1 MLSHEGIWRAI
12 DALALREDISP
23 STLARRAGL
32 DSSIFNRSKRFQRDG
47 RPRWPSTESIA
58 RILDATNLSVETF
71 FVELLGE
78 RRCLVWPYED
88 LLDQRP
94 ASDIARFPLK
104 PDQSLSLSPPQPSP
118 DQRPGIASGVTPAE
132 QVFVLEL
139 EHDHFAPFYKQGA
152 ILMLGIFCPI
162 KPGDRVL
169 FFNRTHGRTEICL
182 GDLAEVTEESCKI
195 LPLIAGD
202 PTLRIEAG
210 HAAQIAKILWASQ

>member
-78 RRCLVWPYED
+78 RRCVVWPYED

-94 ASDIARFPLK
+94 ASDIARFPQKL
-104 PDQSLSLSPPQPSP
+104 DQRLSLSPSP
-118 DQRPGIASGVTPAE
+118 GDQRDIASGVTPAE

-139 EHDHFAPFYKQGA
+139 DHDRFAPFYKQGA
-152 ILMLGIFCPI
+152 ILLLGIFCAI

-169 FFNRTHGRTEICL
+169 FFNRSHGRTEICL
-182 GDLAEVTEESCKI
+182 GDLAEIAERSCKI

-202 PTLRIEAG
+202 PALQIEAG